1 MIECFVR
8 IVAVVV
14 NIFRLGPKRKLVD
27 APLTYEKTSE
37 PSRHLRRGYLVRVEC
52 MRGKSSTICRL
63 RCPTSQKRAYRAQKG
78 VHRSAVLVFLE
89 NRSLIHGSR
98 RGLAIPLVP
107 YAQTCRS
114 RVN

>member
-1 MIECFVR
+1 M
-8 IVAVVV
+8 A
-14 NIFRLGPKRKLVD
+14 NIFRLSPKRKLVD

-78 VHRSAVLVFLE
+78 VHRSVVLVFLRNE
-89 NRSLIHGSR
+89 SLIHGSR
-98 RGLAIPLVP
+98 RERVILLTPC
-107 YAQTCRS
+107 AQTYRN
-114 RVN
+114 RTN